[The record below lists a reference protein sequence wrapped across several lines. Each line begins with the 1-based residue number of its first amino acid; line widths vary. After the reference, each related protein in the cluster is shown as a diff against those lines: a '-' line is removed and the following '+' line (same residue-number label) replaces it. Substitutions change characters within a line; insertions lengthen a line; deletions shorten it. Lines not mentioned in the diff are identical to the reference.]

1 MSWWRKA
8 SSYYIWCRDQD
19 GDKLVTTVLGGI
31 WDKERRPETICFR
44 STPLFILDYYSGDH
58 SLSEWSPSLVVSIL
72 RPPLWRPR
80 PQLPLIRAGPSTC
93 WDSQRLQVPDPI
105 AHSRHRTLW
114 TTEMHPCSDST
125 ARKRTIK
132 NCKWPEISIILHNA
146 GSLSMAQPNNQGNPP
161 PPPQPPVVPQ
171 PMGQQNM
178 NVNVGQELNDLC
190 QEIKLSQLA
199 SGVRCFDGE
208 GHQRFLDWLKDMDI
222 CRLRNGDDALMR
234 SLTVATLTGPAADF
248 ILRALETT
256 PRATWNQIKTC
267 LKQRYS
273 DLADVQYAGQS
284 MRNLKQNRSEGVQNF
299 GERIMPLAREAYPAQ
314 NLADATIQSQLIE
327 IFASGLRDAS
337 IMRRVIRKRPADLDK
352 AVLVAAEEQQ
362 AIKSFELNRNN
373 KRDEPMEVD
382 ALQERT
388 GSVKRQLENMSKQML
403 VLTECLQKLTTQGGS
418 PNDRSRGRS
427 QETRLCYNCD
437 RPGHLASDCRRP
449 RRANSNRSQPQQ
461 HQLLN

>member
-1 MSWWRKA
+1 
-8 SSYYIWCRDQD
+8 
-19 GDKLVTTVLGGI
+19 
-31 WDKERRPETICFR
+31 
-44 STPLFILDYYSGDH
+44 
-58 SLSEWSPSLVVSIL
+58 
-72 RPPLWRPR
+72 
-80 PQLPLIRAGPSTC
+80 
-93 WDSQRLQVPDPI
+93 
-105 AHSRHRTLW
+105 
-114 TTEMHPCSDST
+114 
-125 ARKRTIK
+125 
-132 NCKWPEISIILHNA
+132 
-146 GSLSMAQPNNQGNPP
+146 
-161 PPPQPPVVPQ
+161 
-171 PMGQQNM
+171 M
-178 NVNVGQELNDLC
+178 NVDVGQELNDLC
-190 QEIKLSQLA
+190 REIKLSQLA
-199 SGVRCFDGE
+199 SGVRRFDGE
-208 GHQRFLDWLKDMDI
+208 GHQRFLDWLKDMDM

-273 DLADVQYAGQS
+273 DLADVQYARQS

-299 GERIMPLAREAYPAQ
+299 GERIMSLAREAYPTQ

-337 IMRRVIRKRPADLDK
+337 IMRRVIRKRPADLDQ

-362 AIKSFELNRNN
+362 AIKSFELNRNH
-373 KRDEPMEVD
+373 KKDEPMEVD

-388 GSVKRQLENMSKQML
+388 GSVEKQLENMSKQML

-427 QETRLCYNCD
+427 QETRVCYNCD
-437 RPGHLASDCRRP
+437 RPGHLARDCRRP

-461 HQLLN
+461 HQHLN